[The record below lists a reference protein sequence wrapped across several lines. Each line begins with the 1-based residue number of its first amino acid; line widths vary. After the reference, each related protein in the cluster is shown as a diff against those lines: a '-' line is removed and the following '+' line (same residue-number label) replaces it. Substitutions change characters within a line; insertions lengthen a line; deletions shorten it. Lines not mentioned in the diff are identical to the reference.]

1 MYKRQAQGLP
11 RGGQFGL
18 LCGKL
23 LGAAGG
29 QFLLGGGLLCGQRL
43 HSGLGGGNGLLGLF
57 QLALRRVHTGAQG
70 AAVGFQLV
78 QCRLCVR
85 APGVGQGGAP
95 LCDLL
100 LQRVSTCILCGSA
113 AVGLGSGLLQR
124 RTLADLFL
132 PVGFQLRLAAA
143 VGLGLSA
150 LCFAVCLCRLQSGIL
165 FGQNV
170 GHQGKGEGDCALRGG
185 KALRQ
190 QGLGV
195 PPERSFRLIGSGKGA
210 LGGSAGV
217 LRLPV
222 SFRSGLPCGFH
233 LCLCGRSMGQQG
245 AGGVMG
251 AAAHRAGCA
260 FGQALG
266 QQSGLCVQECPFQ
279 RVPPGAGFVL
289 CGGSGTR
296 LWPLSRALYPK
307 QFMDLGGHTLFGD
320 TVDRAAALP
329 DSADPLVVCNEEH
342 RFYVAAALQQKG
354 VSGTIL
360 LEPKGRN
367 TAPAIALVAFA
378 ALSGG
383 GDPLLLVLPSDHVL
397 KPQDV
402 FAEAVARARACAES
416 GRIVTF
422 GITPDAPE
430 TGFGYIRRGG
440 ALPSGG
446 YAVAR
451 FVEKPDLA
459 RAEAMLADGGY
470 LWNSGMFLFRASIYL
485 EELALH
491 APGIHAACK
500 AAWEGHHA
508 DRDFIRPDADAFLSS
523 PADSIDYAVMEK
535 TDRAAVVPLTA
546 DWSDLGSWEAF
557 YEAAPHDGDGNVR
570 VGDVY
575 AEGAENCYLHA
586 SNRMV
591 AALGVSDLV
600 VVETADSVLVADRAR
615 TQDVKKIVESLKK
628 EGRGEAENHPLV
640 YRPWGSYETLARG
653 ERFQVKRIIVKPG
666 GQLSLQ
672 KHHHRAE
679 HWVVVEG
686 TAEITVGDK
695 VLLYHE
701 DQSTYIPLGTVHR
714 LKNPGMIPLVIIEI
728 QSGTYLGEDDIVR
741 LEDSYGR

>member
-1 MYKRQAQGLP
+1 M
-11 RGGQFGL
+11 
-18 LCGKL
+18 
-23 LGAAGG
+23 
-29 QFLLGGGLLCGQRL
+29 
-43 HSGLGGGNGLLGLF
+43 ST
-57 QLALRRVHTGAQG
+57 LR
-70 AAVGFQLV
+70 
-78 QCRLCVR
+78 
-85 APGVGQGGAP
+85 
-95 LCDLL
+95 
-100 LQRVSTCILCGSA
+100 SI
-113 AVGLGSGLLQR
+113 
-124 RTLADLFL
+124 
-132 PVGFQLRLAAA
+132 
-143 VGLGLSA
+143 
-150 LCFAVCLCRLQSGIL
+150 
-165 FGQNV
+165 
-170 GHQGKGEGDCALRGG
+170 
-185 KALRQ
+185 
-190 QGLGV
+190 
-195 PPERSFRLIGSGKGA
+195 
-210 LGGSAGV
+210 
-217 LRLPV
+217 
-222 SFRSGLPCGFH
+222 
-233 LCLCGRSMGQQG
+233 
-245 AGGVMG
+245 
-251 AAAHRAGCA
+251 
-260 FGQALG
+260 
-266 QQSGLCVQECPFQ
+266 
-279 RVPPGAGFVL
+279 VL

-367 TAPAIALVAFA
+367 TAPAIALAAFA

-470 LWNSGMFLFRASIYL
+470 LWNSGMFLF
-485 EELALH
+485 
-491 APGIHAACK
+491 
-500 AAWEGHHA
+500 
-508 DRDFIRPDADAFLSS
+508 RDFIRPDADAFLSS

-628 EGRGEAENHPLV
+628 EGRGEAESHPLV

-714 LKNPGMIPLVIIEI
+714 LKNSGMIPLVIIEI
-728 QSGTYLGEDDIVR
+728 QSGSYLGEDDIVR

>member
-1 MYKRQAQGLP
+1 
-11 RGGQFGL
+11 
-18 LCGKL
+18 
-23 LGAAGG
+23 
-29 QFLLGGGLLCGQRL
+29 
-43 HSGLGGGNGLLGLF
+43 
-57 QLALRRVHTGAQG
+57 
-70 AAVGFQLV
+70 
-78 QCRLCVR
+78 
-85 APGVGQGGAP
+85 
-95 LCDLL
+95 
-100 LQRVSTCILCGSA
+100 
-113 AVGLGSGLLQR
+113 
-124 RTLADLFL
+124 
-132 PVGFQLRLAAA
+132 
-143 VGLGLSA
+143 
-150 LCFAVCLCRLQSGIL
+150 
-165 FGQNV
+165 
-170 GHQGKGEGDCALRGG
+170 
-185 KALRQ
+185 
-190 QGLGV
+190 
-195 PPERSFRLIGSGKGA
+195 
-210 LGGSAGV
+210 
-217 LRLPV
+217 
-222 SFRSGLPCGFH
+222 
-233 LCLCGRSMGQQG
+233 
-245 AGGVMG
+245 
-251 AAAHRAGCA
+251 
-260 FGQALG
+260 
-266 QQSGLCVQECPFQ
+266 
-279 RVPPGAGFVL
+279 
-289 CGGSGTR
+289 
-296 LWPLSRALYPK
+296 
-307 QFMDLGGHTLFGD
+307 
-320 TVDRAAALP
+320 
-329 DSADPLVVCNEEH
+329 
-342 RFYVAAALQQKG
+342 
-354 VSGTIL
+354 
-360 LEPKGRN
+360 
-367 TAPAIALVAFA
+367 
-378 ALSGG
+378 
-383 GDPLLLVLPSDHVL
+383 
-397 KPQDV
+397 
-402 FAEAVARARACAES
+402 
-416 GRIVTF
+416 
-422 GITPDAPE
+422 
-430 TGFGYIRRGG
+430 
-440 ALPSGG
+440 
-446 YAVAR
+446 
-451 FVEKPDLA
+451 
-459 RAEAMLADGGY
+459 MLADGGY

-508 DRDFIRPDADAFLSS
+508 DQDFIRPDADAFLSS

-535 TDRAAVVPLTA
+535 TDRAAMVPLTA

-728 QSGTYLGEDDIVR
+728 QSGSYLGEDDIVR

>member
-1 MYKRQAQGLP
+1 M
-11 RGGQFGL
+11 
-18 LCGKL
+18 
-23 LGAAGG
+23 
-29 QFLLGGGLLCGQRL
+29 
-43 HSGLGGGNGLLGLF
+43 
-57 QLALRRVHTGAQG
+57 
-70 AAVGFQLV
+70 
-78 QCRLCVR
+78 
-85 APGVGQGGAP
+85 
-95 LCDLL
+95 
-100 LQRVSTCILCGSA
+100 
-113 AVGLGSGLLQR
+113 
-124 RTLADLFL
+124 
-132 PVGFQLRLAAA
+132 
-143 VGLGLSA
+143 
-150 LCFAVCLCRLQSGIL
+150 
-165 FGQNV
+165 
-170 GHQGKGEGDCALRGG
+170 
-185 KALRQ
+185 
-190 QGLGV
+190 
-195 PPERSFRLIGSGKGA
+195 
-210 LGGSAGV
+210 
-217 LRLPV
+217 
-222 SFRSGLPCGFH
+222 
-233 LCLCGRSMGQQG
+233 
-245 AGGVMG
+245 
-251 AAAHRAGCA
+251 
-260 FGQALG
+260 
-266 QQSGLCVQECPFQ
+266 
-279 RVPPGAGFVL
+279 
-289 CGGSGTR
+289 
-296 LWPLSRALYPK
+296 
-307 QFMDLGGHTLFGD
+307 
-320 TVDRAAALP
+320 
-329 DSADPLVVCNEEH
+329 
-342 RFYVAAALQQKG
+342 
-354 VSGTIL
+354 
-360 LEPKGRN
+360 
-367 TAPAIALVAFA
+367 
-378 ALSGG
+378 SGG

-491 APGIHAACK
+491 APGIHAACR

-523 PADSIDYAVMEK
+523 LADSIDYAVMEK

-628 EGRGEAENHPLV
+628 EGRGEAESHPLV

-672 KHHHRAE
+672 KHHHRAG

-686 TAEITVGDK
+686 TVEITVGDK

>member
-1 MYKRQAQGLP
+1 M
-11 RGGQFGL
+11 
-18 LCGKL
+18 
-23 LGAAGG
+23 
-29 QFLLGGGLLCGQRL
+29 
-43 HSGLGGGNGLLGLF
+43 ST
-57 QLALRRVHTGAQG
+57 LR
-70 AAVGFQLV
+70 
-78 QCRLCVR
+78 
-85 APGVGQGGAP
+85 
-95 LCDLL
+95 
-100 LQRVSTCILCGSA
+100 SI
-113 AVGLGSGLLQR
+113 
-124 RTLADLFL
+124 
-132 PVGFQLRLAAA
+132 
-143 VGLGLSA
+143 
-150 LCFAVCLCRLQSGIL
+150 
-165 FGQNV
+165 
-170 GHQGKGEGDCALRGG
+170 
-185 KALRQ
+185 
-190 QGLGV
+190 
-195 PPERSFRLIGSGKGA
+195 
-210 LGGSAGV
+210 
-217 LRLPV
+217 
-222 SFRSGLPCGFH
+222 
-233 LCLCGRSMGQQG
+233 
-245 AGGVMG
+245 
-251 AAAHRAGCA
+251 
-260 FGQALG
+260 
-266 QQSGLCVQECPFQ
+266 
-279 RVPPGAGFVL
+279 VL

-367 TAPAIALVAFA
+367 TAPAIALAAFA

-500 AAWEGHHA
+500 AAWEGHHV
-508 DRDFIRPDADAFLSS
+508 DQDFIRPDADAFLSS

-628 EGRGEAENHPLV
+628 EGRGEAESHPLV

-672 KHHHRAE
+672 KHHHRAG
-679 HWVVVEG
+679 HWVVEG